1 MATVSCP
8 GEAAHSPYYGASY
21 LYVDYGVSCESDRYK
36 FYRGYALLMVFVYPL
51 GIPTLFAVHLFK
63 HRRKI
68 IQVQQQREQGSDS
81 NSALGKKQE

>member
-51 GIPTLFAVHLFK
+51 GIPAIYVALLYSQK
-63 HRRKI
+63 HNIAPRDEVALARR
-68 IQVQQQREQGSDS
+68 VLDDSDH
-81 NSALGKKQE
+81 